1 MKTVGR
7 TTIGEYEAAL
17 REVNNPISEDFRPNP
32 DSTYSCD
39 MLTEGINYLTSRIQL
54 WTTRLNSLR
63 YGLFS
68 GDRTT
73 AENISQILT
82 VLNQRLQLYQQAYQI
97 KCINQPTQAAP
108 VEVVPENNNV
118 IESNGSGILL
128 PLLLVAGGIFV
139 ISRMKKRRGI
149 RRSYKKRKR

>member
-17 REVNNPISEDFRPNP
+17 REVNNVISEDYRPNP
-32 DSTYSCD
+32 DATFSCD

-97 KCINQPTQAAP
+97 KCINQQP
-108 VEVVPENNNV
+108 VEVLAPVDPAVEQ
-118 IESNGSGILL
+118 IPSNGGSGSMIL
-128 PLLLVAGGIFV
+128 PLLLLAGGIWF
-139 ISRMKKRRGI
+139 ISRKKRR
-149 RRSYKKRKR
+149 SQRKRTNRKR

>member
-32 DSTYSCD
+32 DNTYSCD

-97 KCINQPTQAAP
+97 KCINVQPAVVAP
-108 VEVVPENNNV
+108 TEALPEQ
-118 IESNGSGILL
+118 IPSNGGSGSMML
-128 PLLLVAGGIFV
+128 PLLLLAGGIWF
-139 ISRMKKRRGI
+139 ISRKKRR
-149 RRSYKKRKR
+149 SQRKRTNRKR